1 VTREISRKIRSPAM
15 RVAKQEK
22 KEGHY
27 GDVPV
32 YRCVGDSGISVFHRP
47 GRHYRPEASSLNR
60 TKIAGKERARVLYFD
75 RLDLGRT
82 ATQACG
88 RSRLH
93 IRTARLWTRRTAFQC
108 DNAHHSALRRYRIS
122 VLSQRYRYCGHGS
135 RLTPVGTRGAEV

>member
-1 VTREISRKIRSPAM
+1 M

-32 YRCVGDSGISVFHRP
+32 YRCVGDFGVSVFYRP

-60 TKIAGKERARVLYFD
+60 TKIAGKERVRFIYFD
-75 RLDLGRT
+75 RFDLDGI

-88 RSRLH
+88 RSRLTYERPDFGLDAQH
-93 IRTARLWTRRTAFQC
+93 SNVKTRTTRL
-108 DNAHHSALRRYRIS
+108 SAGIVFRF
-122 VLSQRYRYCGHGS
+122 
-135 RLTPVGTRGAEV
+135 